1 MVLRAGKEG
10 GPSSGPI
17 CPSRSVFIPRVD
29 RDAAVAVKAFERRQA
44 LIGANG
50 SSASPANEGRS
61 QRVDTRGLSGDAA
74 LQARAGATHAEWRH
88 RYG

>member
-17 CPSRSVFIPRVD
+17 CPSRSVFIPRVE
-29 RDAAVAVKAFERRQA
+29 RDAAVAVKAFKWLQA

-50 SSASPANEGRS
+50 SSAPANEGRT
-61 QRVDTRGLSGDAA
+61 QRVDTRGLSGAAA
-74 LQARAGATHAEWRH
+74 LQARDEAIHAALRH